1 MAHRICGIETVAQT
15 VTPQPAVKRTRLTR
29 SAQPELA
36 VVLDGTL
43 IGHVYRSANRRL
55 VLRYDDDWRTRAGA
69 FPLSL
74 SMPLNEREHGHRA
87 TFAFL
92 SGLLPD
98 DPKVVEY
105 WARLHGVSRYDVVK
119 LLAHVGEDC
128 AGAVQLV
135 RPEEVD
141 RVLRASSAADAAASI
156 EWLSTNDVA
165 ELLTSLRRNPA
176 AGRSS
181 GEQGQFSL
189 AGAQP
194 KTTLY
199 HEGGRWG
206 IPKNRVPSTHILKP
220 PVLDLEDLAYNE
232 HFCLHLARELGMS
245 AASSTVQLFGDE
257 IAIVVERYD
266 RARSHGIVH
275 RVHQEDMC
283 QALAVQPTR
292 KYESDGGPG
301 LSDVAALL
309 ARHSSDALVDV
320 ARFFDANILNWFLAG
335 PDAHAKNYSILHA
348 EGPDHRL
355 APLYDVI
362 TALPYPRLAK
372 GGAKLAMEVGGERA
386 VGRIT
391 GDHWSA
397 AARAVE
403 LPADLAIDRIV
414 ELGERI
420 PAAIDK
426 VIQHPDRNDDTRA
439 LMTRLAEPFADHVK
453 RCLKR
458 L

>member
-1 MAHRICGIETVAQT
+1 MAA
-15 VTPQPAVKRTRLTR
+15 AKRSRLTR
-29 SAQPELA
+29 SARPELA
-36 VVLDGTL
+36 VVLHGSL
-43 IGHVYRSANRRL
+43 IGYVYQSANRRL
-55 VLRYDDDWRTRAGA
+55 VLRYDDAWRTRAGA

-74 SMPLNEREHGHRA
+74 SMPLDAAEYGHRA
-87 TFAFL
+87 TSAFL

-98 DPKVVEY
+98 DPKVLEY
-105 WARLHGVSRYDVVK
+105 WARLHGVSRHDVVK
-119 LLAHVGEDC
+119 LLGYVGEDC

-135 RPEEVD
+135 RPDDVD
-141 RVLRASSAADAAASI
+141 RVLGASSAPDAATSI

-199 HEGGRWG
+199 SERGRWG
-206 IPKNRVPSTHILKP
+206 IPKGRIPNTHNLKP

-245 AASSTVQLFGDE
+245 AAMSTVQLFGDE

-266 RARSHGIVH
+266 RTRSHGTVRRI
-275 RVHQEDMC
+275 HQEDMC

-292 KYESDGGPG
+292 KYESDGGPS
-301 LSDVAALL
+301 LTDVAALL
-309 ARHSSDALVDV
+309 SRHSSAASVDV
-320 ARFFDANILNWFLAG
+320 ARFFDANILNWLVAG

-348 EGPDHRL
+348 EGPDHRF

-362 TALPYPRLAK
+362 TALPYQRLAK
-372 GGAKLAMEVGGERA
+372 GGAKLAMAVGGERA
-386 VGRIT
+386 VGAIS
-391 GDHWSA
+391 GEHWRA

-403 LPADLAIDRIV
+403 LPVDLAIDRIV
-414 ELGERI
+414 ELGARI
-420 PAAIDK
+420 PAAIER
-426 VIQHPDRNDDTRA
+426 VIQHPDGNDETRA
-439 LMTRLAEPFADHVK
+439 IMTRLAEPIADHVQ
-453 RCLKR
+453 RCLRR

>member
-1 MAHRICGIETVAQT
+1 M
-15 VTPQPAVKRTRLTR
+15 PAVKRTRRTRLTR
-29 SAQPELA
+29 SARPELA
-36 VVLDGTL
+36 VVLNGAL
-43 IGHVYRSANRRL
+43 VGHVYRSGNRRL
-55 VLRYDDDWRTRAGA
+55 VLRYDDAWRTRAGA

-74 SMPLNEREHGHRA
+74 SMPLKDPEHGHQA
-87 TFAFL
+87 TSAFL

-105 WARLHGVSRYDVVK
+105 WARLHGVSRYDIVK

-135 RPEEVD
+135 SPEEVD
-141 RVLRASSAADAAASI
+141 RVLGASGAADAATSI
-156 EWLSTNDVA
+156 DWLSTGDVA
-165 ELLTSLRRNPA
+165 ELLMALRRNPA

-199 HEGGRWG
+199 HEGEHWG
-206 IPKNRVPSTHILKP
+206 IPKGRVPSTHILKP
-220 PVLDLEDLAYNE
+220 PVLDLDDLAYNE
-232 HFCLHLARELGMS
+232 HFCLHLARELGMP
-245 AASSTVQLFGDE
+245 AAISTVQLFGDE

-266 RARSHGIVH
+266 RARSRGIVY
-275 RVHQEDMC
+275 RIHQEDMC

-301 LSDVAALL
+301 LTDIAAIL
-309 ARHSSDALVDV
+309 ARHSSDASVDV
-320 ARFFDANILNWFLAG
+320 ARFFDANILNWLVAG

-348 EGPDHRL
+348 NGPDHRF

-362 TALPYPRLAK
+362 TTLPYPRLAK
-372 GGAKLAMEVGGERA
+372 SGAKLAMAVGGERA
-386 VGRIT
+386 VGAIAR
-391 GDHWSA
+391 DQWRA

-414 ELGERI
+414 ELGERV
-420 PAAIDK
+420 PAAIER
-426 VIQHPDRNDDTRA
+426 VIQHPDGNEDTRA
-439 LMTRLAEPFADHVK
+439 IMTRLAEPIADHV
-453 RCLKR
+453 RRRIKR